1 LGKVTSAGT
10 KKIFL
15 SSTRALFLVVK
26 ISLIYQIL
34 CWSLIK
40 MILMQKFR
48 RFLLTISLS
57 ILLITVTA
65 FGFGTMDS
73 WAANIPT
80 QLANRNQ
87 AEIMTPKMV
96 QDEEANRFKSE
107 SVEGMNKSIVNPNY
121 QPGGKTKQSAR
132 EDRQD
137 LKDIKTE
144 ASDSMDSYVDE

>member
-1 LGKVTSAGT
+1 
-10 KKIFL
+10 
-15 SSTRALFLVVK
+15 
-26 ISLIYQIL
+26 
-34 CWSLIK
+34 

-73 WAANIPT
+73 QAANLPT
-80 QLANRNQ
+80 QLATKNQ
-87 AEIMTPKMV
+87 AEIMTKDNESNSKMV
-96 QDEEANRFKSE
+96 QEEEANRFKSE
-107 SVEGMNKSIVNPNY
+107 SLEGMNKSIVNPNY